1 MVRYV
6 LLQKMSVATRALL
19 FGALCCL
26 GFACST
32 DFEVNA
38 PYTKIPVVNG
48 FLNPAERVQYVRVQ
62 RTFQNRTGDASVIA
76 RNNRDSSEFRPGE
89 IQVSLWRVTPTEVKI
104 GNYQPIESSTKD
116 TNGSFYAPD
125 QTLFRLDLGSTN
137 VLIPG
142 QVYKLKVKNLFTG
155 DSSVQAVTNIVGP
168 FNITTPTNDRNLPA
182 SDTLG
187 RKTLFISPVERDEF
201 NIQYFPSCYARL
213 TSMNMRIN
221 YRDIK
226 TDGTTEDHDI
236 WFKQALSVVE
246 SSVSTE
252 CVISSNSGLKP
263 KTNAVKSSPIF
274 QAMMDSIPPAD
285 NTIAFR
291 NFINVQ
297 CYFYAASQQV
307 ADFQN
312 VNQQFLPITQSV
324 PTYSN
329 IAGGVGVF
337 ASVRSEIVTA
347 VLKPTLATEL
357 NSRNAAGLP
366 IYPKLEA
373 LKFRNR

>member
-6 LLQKMSVATRALL
+6 LLQKMSIATRALL
-19 FGALCCL
+19 FWALCCL

-62 RTFQNRTGDASVIA
+62 RTFQNRSGDASVIA

-116 TNGSFYAPD
+116 TNGSFYGPD
-125 QTLFRLDLGSTN
+125 QTLFRLDLGGTN

-142 QVYKLKVKNLFTG
+142 QVYKLKIKNLVTG

-168 FNITTPTNDRNLPA
+168 FNIIAPTNDRNIAPR
-182 SDTLG
+182 DTLAL
-187 RKTLFISPVERDEF
+187 KTIYIQPQDGNEF
-201 NIQYFPSCYARL
+201 NLQYFPSCYARL

-236 WFKQALSVVE
+236 WFKQAISVVE
-246 SSVSTE
+246 SSVGSQ
-252 CVISSNSGLKP
+252 CGRNDRPNPKP
-263 KTNAVKSSPIF
+263 IAVKSRPIF
-274 QAMMDSIPPAD
+274 QAMMDSIPAAD

-307 ADFQN
+307 ADYQN
-312 VNQQFLPITQSV
+312 TNLQFLPITQSV

-347 VLKPTLATEL
+347 VLQPNLANEL